1 MTIELH
7 TKYDIVN
14 KVVVNDKVV
23 AYRISSNKPSI
34 IKLFEL
40 EVNSSST
47 IDNDILGR
55 KEDIL
60 VLELYDIDKHSVV
73 CHDLKSI
80 ENHLIQEVIKNKDE
94 WFGKNSPQSI
104 VFEKMLKSCISQNKC
119 VTFRHNS
126 KELLNIEKG
135 TVVKCTV
142 KVNEIIVYP
151 KICVVDFCITKSE
164 ILPNCYSDFFSY
176 KEQEPLKNIQII
188 ELPYTTEL
196 EIPNKEQ
203 LTKMPNT
210 NIQEQ
215 EQEQLTRIPNTN
227 IQEREQERER
237 EQEQKQEQLTKMPNT
252 DIQVVPESNPFKDI
266 TDDIIEKIEVPYE
279 SIKLRRRFE
288 TNTSAE
294 CKTNDKW
301 QPVTILGHHLEDNVL
316 LYKVL
321 HTSGSVESNVSESC
335 LRHTVNK
342 KIDMKEI
349 TEKEI
354 KEKIKEAIDKDD
366 VETSLKWS
374 KVLKNMKIN

>member
-7 TKYDIVN
+7 TKYDIMN

-23 AYRISSNKPSI
+23 AYRISSNRPTT

-40 EVNSSST
+40 EVHSSST
-47 IDNDILGR
+47 IDNNKLGR

-60 VLELYDIDKHSVV
+60 VLELYDIDKHNEV

-80 ENHLIQEVIKNKDE
+80 ENYLVQEVIKNKDT
-94 WFGKNSPQSI
+94 WFGKNSPQST
-104 VFEKMLKSCISQNKC
+104 VFEKMLKSCITQNGYTTT

-151 KICVVDFCITKSE
+151 KMCVVDFCITKSE
-164 ILPNCYSDFFSY
+164 ILPNCYSEFFVEE
-176 KEQEPLKNIQII
+176 K
-188 ELPYTTEL
+188 
-196 EIPNKEQ
+196 
-203 LTKMPNT
+203 
-210 NIQEQ
+210 
-215 EQEQLTRIPNTN
+215 
-227 IQEREQERER
+227 
-237 EQEQKQEQLTKMPNT
+237 EQEQKKEQVDTVDILDIDAPIIENDIPVIPVIQEIQEIDVPVPVPDVPVILDIP
-252 DIQVVPESNPFKDI
+252 DIQEIDVPVPIIQETNPFQDE
-266 TDDIIEKIEVPYE
+266 IIEKIEVPFE
-279 SIKLRRRFE
+279 SVKLRRRFE
-288 TNTSAE
+288 TDTSAE
-294 CKTNDKW
+294 CKTNDRW

-316 LYKVL
+316 LYKVR
-321 HTSGSVESNVSESC
+321 HTSGSIESNVSESC
-335 LRHTVNK
+335 LRHINKKVNK
-342 KIDMKEI
+342 NEI
-349 TEKEI
+349 TETEI